1 MRVWERGA
9 GETMAC
15 GTGACATLTAACL
28 NGLSERKTVLE
39 LNGGN
44 LDIEWDESTG
54 HVFMTGPAEFV
65 FDGEWPD

>member
-1 MRVWERGA
+1 
-9 GETMAC
+9 
-15 GTGACATLTAACL
+15 
-28 NGLSERKTVLE
+28 LSERKTVLE